1 MGQQLG
7 IIILVDIANALADK
21 TIKGNAYLLDNMKFL
36 GSEGE
41 GGQDLVTAVP
51 GTYWSDGSQGSEAV
65 LNWIPLSLGSIPPT
79 VPRNYRAI
87 RTQESDRQALL
98 DLESVAGNAQLSE
111 SELAGLQRNV
121 GKRVKGAHS
130 THVFGHHKLIDVTG
144 NIASADAVDAH
155 AYPDPV
161 ITNISGTAVDEKII
175 YPAEYGSPDMVSDGW
190 YWSATVDTSRPGTYG
205 YTIHLQLHELAERN
219 GEPVWEPVDFVIG
232 SHLRI
237 STEAKR
243 NAFTQAGTGL
253 LPIPAIPAAP
263 APAAP
268 AATLA

>member
-21 TIKGNAYLLDNMKFL
+21 TMKGNVYLLDNMKFL

-41 GGQDLVTAVP
+41 GTQDLVTAVP

-79 VPRNYRAI
+79 VPRDYRAI
-87 RTQESDRQALL
+87 RAQESDRQALL
-98 DLESVAGNAQLSE
+98 DLESLAGNAQISE
-111 SELAGLQRNV
+111 SELAGIQRNV

-130 THVFGHHKLIDVTG
+130 RHAIGHHKLLDVTG
-144 NIASADAVDAH
+144 NVATAGAVDTH

-161 ITNISGTAVDEKII
+161 ITNITGTAVDEKII

-190 YWSATVDTSRPGTYG
+190 YWSASVDTSRPGTYA
-205 YTIHLQLHELAERN
+205 YAIHIQLHELAERN
-219 GEPVWEPVDFVIG
+219 GEQVWEPVDFVIG

-253 LPIPAIPAAP
+253 LPIPVLPAAL
-263 APAAP
+263 PAA
-268 AATLA
+268 ALA